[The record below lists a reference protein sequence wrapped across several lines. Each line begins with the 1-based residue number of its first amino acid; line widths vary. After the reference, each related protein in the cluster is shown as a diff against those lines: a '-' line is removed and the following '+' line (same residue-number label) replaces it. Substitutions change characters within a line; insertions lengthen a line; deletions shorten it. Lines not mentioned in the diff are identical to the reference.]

1 MALGKLI
8 KSIFGGGAD
17 NDGSGG
23 DSGKSSQAV
32 EDTEDYQGYLIE
44 AAPIKEGGQFRTAGF
59 IVKEVD
65 GETKRIPFIRA
76 DNSTDKSQAVSHSLS
91 KGRQIIDEQGER
103 LLQREML

>member
-8 KSIFGGGAD
+8 KSIFGGGSGS
-17 NDGSGG
+17 DGASDGG
-23 DSGKSSQAV
+23 ANTSQAV

-59 IVKEVD
+59 IVKEVE
-65 GETKRIPFIRA
+65 GATKRIPFIRA

-91 KGRQIIDEQGER
+91 KGRQIIDEQGDR